1 MIQTKKFKKSTAL
14 SNINKEKEVDYF
26 VPSILGKSHP
36 CLMIRSYILKIL
48 RGINNTESIS
58 LFGQALEEINNN
70 SQKLI

>member
-26 VPSILGKSHP
+26 VPSILGNNHP
-36 CLMIRSYILKIL
+36 CLVIRSYILKIL
-48 RGINNTESIS
+48 RCINNTEPIS